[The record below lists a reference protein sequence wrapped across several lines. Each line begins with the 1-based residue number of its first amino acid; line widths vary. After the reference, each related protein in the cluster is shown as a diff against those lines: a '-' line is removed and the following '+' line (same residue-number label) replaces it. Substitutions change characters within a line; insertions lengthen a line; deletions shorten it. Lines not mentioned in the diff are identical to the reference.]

1 MKIRYIGE
9 PGGRFNDQPL
19 TSGDVL
25 DLPDGVAQDLLG
37 TSDFE
42 KVETKQPKKKSKQ
55 IWTNLKLRRR
65 SNSHGNYNRSPFR
78 A

>member
-42 KVETKQPKKKSKQ
+42 KVETKQPKKKSKVSKKANLDESQ
-55 IWTNLKLRRR
+55 IETKEQ
-65 SNSHGNYNRSPFR
+65 
-78 A
+78 

>member
-9 PGGRFNDQPL
+9 PSGRFNDQPL

-42 KVETKQPKKKSKQ
+42 KVETKQPKKKSKVSKKANLDESQ
-55 IWTNLKLRRR
+55 IETKEQ
-65 SNSHGNYNRSPFR
+65 
-78 A
+78 